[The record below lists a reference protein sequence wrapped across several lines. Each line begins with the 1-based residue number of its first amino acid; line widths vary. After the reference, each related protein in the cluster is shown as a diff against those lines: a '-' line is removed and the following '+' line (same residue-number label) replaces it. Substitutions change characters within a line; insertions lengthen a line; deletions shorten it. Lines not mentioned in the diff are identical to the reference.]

1 MRYLM
6 NRVEQIWCEQ
16 MHSAILWPIHGK
28 YRCAR
33 CLREYPATFEETGRE
48 PAALPAAKPLTP
60 HWKARPA
67 ADC

>member
-1 MRYLM
+1 MRDLM

-28 YRCAR
+28 YRCAK
-33 CLREYPATFEETGRE
+33 CHREYPATFEDTAPQ
-48 PAALPAAKPLTP
+48 PAVLRPAKPLRAD
-60 HWKARPA
+60 WEARPA